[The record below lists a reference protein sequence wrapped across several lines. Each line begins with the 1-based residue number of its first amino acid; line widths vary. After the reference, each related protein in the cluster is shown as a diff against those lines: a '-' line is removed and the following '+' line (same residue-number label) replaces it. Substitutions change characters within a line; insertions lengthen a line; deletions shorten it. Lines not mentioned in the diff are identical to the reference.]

1 MPGATCSTASWCH
14 GRRAAEI
21 PRCGRSHLHE
31 PTGKR
36 ADGRP
41 GAGATRCSSVCAG
54 RRCRWTTRNGL
65 SLAYIKNLA
74 LDELKTTRLSPLNT
88 DEQRA
93 IIIRPNI
100 ELGHSLGMT
109 VVAEG
114 VETAVE
120 LAALKQFGCDYAQGY
135 HVCRP
140 KRAEDLIAWLQAQP
154 VAA

>member
-1 MPGATCSTASWCH
+1 LIDDD
-14 GRRAAEI
+14 RAFV
-21 PRCGRSHLHE
+21 
-31 PTGKR
+31 TG
-36 ADGRP
+36 
-41 GAGATRCSSVCAG
+41 
-54 RRCRWTTRNGL
+54 
-65 SLAYIKNLA
+65 
-74 LDELKTTRLSPLNT
+74 LNT
-88 DEQRA
+88 DEQSSA
-93 IIIRPNI
+93 IIRSTI